1 MNKWEKSAKELDNKE
16 LVNMYAIIV
25 AQNTL
30 RNGRPATI
38 KEKAYEQEIL
48 KRLEGNKNV

>member
-1 MNKWEKSAKELDNKE
+1 MNKWEKSASELNNEE

-30 RNGRPATI
+30 RNGKPAII

-48 KRLEGNKNV
+48 KRLNGKGE